1 MRFLIVGGNGFIGSY
16 LTKRLVAGGQV
27 VRVYDRSRPY
37 QPPIANVEYIYGDFQ
52 DPLSLQPALKG
63 VDVVYHLVCSTVPST
78 SNSAPI
84 EDIHS
89 NLVTTVHFLQAC
101 VDASVQKVIFPSSGG
116 TVYGS
121 PQQVPIPECHPTE
134 PMCSYGITKLAIEKY
149 LSLFYQL
156 YGLDYTILRV
166 SNPYGFGQ
174 NPLKKVGAVTI
185 FLYRIL
191 QQVPIQ
197 IWGDGS
203 IVRDYVHISD
213 VTEAFY
219 VAQNSHKIEK
229 LFNIGSGQG
238 TSLNELLN
246 TIKNVIG
253 FDFRVE
259 YLESR
264 GFDVPANVL
273 DIGKAQKLLNWQP
286 TMLLEQG
293 IAQTWKLL
301 NDRYTDK

>member
-1 MRFLIVGGNGFIGSY
+1 MRVLIIGGNGFIGSS
-16 LTKRLVAGGQV
+16 LTEKLVAEGQI
-27 VRVYDRSRPY
+27 VRVYDRARHQHSPVE
-37 QPPIANVEYIYGDFQ
+37 NVEYVYGDFQ
-52 DPLSLQPALKG
+52 DQFALKSALRD

-78 SNSAPI
+78 SNYAPV
-84 EDIHS
+84 EDINS
-89 NLVTTVHFLQAC
+89 NLVATVNLLQLC
-101 VDASVQKVIFPSSGG
+101 VDASVRKVIFPSSGG
-116 TVYGS
+116 TVYGC
-121 PQQVPIPECHPTE
+121 PQQIPIPESHPTE

-149 LSLFYQL
+149 LSLFHQL

-166 SNPYGFGQ
+166 SNPYGIGQ
-174 NPLKKVGAVTI
+174 NPQKKVGAVTI

-191 QQVPIQ
+191 KQIPIQ

-213 VTEAFY
+213 VTQAFY
-219 VAQNSHKIEK
+219 ATQNAQNVEK

-246 TIKNVIG
+246 TIRRVVE
-253 FDFRVE
+253 FDFNVE

-273 DIGKAQKLLNWQP
+273 DISKARNSLNWHP
-286 TMLLEQG
+286 TMPLEQG
-293 IAQTWKLL
+293 IDQTWKFLK
-301 NDRYTDK
+301 DSVH